1 MEKGFY
7 RRAGRGQRE
16 GREITVTPTVLE
28 VLQKTADYLGRKG
41 LEKPRLEA
49 EWLLAGALGCGRLD
63 LYLRF
68 DEELGDG
75 QLAPLRLQVG
85 RRARREPLQYIAAQA
100 GFLDFKVACDRR
112 ALIPRPETEELA
124 EKVLA
129 AVTVAPA
136 AALDLGTGTGVLAIA
151 LARRWP
157 ECRVTAVEASGEA
170 LELARA
176 NAAGA
181 GVAGRIQF
189 LNTRWPEG
197 LAGLGPFG
205 VVVANPPYL
214 SEAEWAAAAPEV
226 REWEP
231 RAALVS
237 GEDGLADLRM
247 IVQGAPGCLA
257 AGGLLALETG
267 PEHHAAL
274 AEEAGALKGP
284 TGARAYERM
293 ESARD
298 LSGRDRFFLAWRAR
312 D

>member
-1 MEKGFY
+1 LSL
-7 RRAGRGQRE
+7 ADA
-16 GREITVTPTVLE
+16 VTPTVLE
-28 VLQKTADYLGRKG
+28 VLQKTAEFLGRKG
-41 LEKPRLEA
+41 LERPRLEA
-49 EWLLAGALGCGRLD
+49 EWLLAGALGCKRLD

-68 DEELGDG
+68 DQPLTEEQLG
-75 QLAPLRLQVG
+75 PLREQVA
-85 RRARREPLQYIAAQA
+85 RRGRREPLQYITGRT
-100 GFLDFKVACDRR
+100 GFLDFEVACDRR

-124 EKVLA
+124 ELVFA
-129 AVTVAPA
+129 RTAEAPA
-136 AALDLGTGTGVLAIA
+136 AALDLGIGTGVLAFA

-157 ECRVTAVEASGEA
+157 ECRVAALEASAAA

-176 NAAGA
+176 NAAALGLA
-181 GVAGRIQF
+181 ERIQF

-197 LAGLGPFG
+197 LAGAGTFG
-205 VVVANPPYL
+205 VITANPPYL
-214 SEAEWAAAAPEV
+214 TEAEWAAAQPEV
-226 REWEP
+226 RDWEP

-237 GEDGLADLRM
+237 AEEGLADLRA
-247 IVQGAPGCLA
+247 IVRAAPGSLA
-257 AGGLLALETG
+257 PGGLLALETG

>member
-1 MEKGFY
+1 MKRGRGQEKGFY

-16 GREITVTPTVLE
+16 GRETTVTPTVLE
-28 VLQKTADYLGRKG
+28 VLQKTAEYLGRKG

-49 EWLLAGALGCGRLD
+49 EWLLAGALGCKRLD

-68 DEELGDG
+68 DEALGEG
-75 QLAPLRLQVG
+75 QLAPLRLQVA
-85 RRARREPLQYIAAQA
+85 RRARREPLQYIAGKA
-100 GFLDFKVACDRR
+100 GFLDFEVTCDRR
-112 ALIPRPETEELA
+112 ALIPRPETEELV
-124 EKVLA
+124 EKVFGAVTEAPTA
-129 AVTVAPA
+129 AV
-136 AALDLGTGTGVLAIA
+136 DLGTGTGVLAIA

-157 ECRVTAVEASGEA
+157 KCRVTAVEASAEA
-170 LELARA
+170 LELAQA

-197 LAGLGPFG
+197 LAGLGPCG

-214 SEAEWAAAAPEV
+214 SEAEWEAAQPEV

-237 GEDGLADLRM
+237 GEDGRADLRA
-247 IVQGAPGCLA
+247 IIQAAPGCLA

-267 PEHHAAL
+267 VGQHAAL
-274 AEEAGALKGP
+274 TALAAE
-284 TGARAYERM
+284 TGAYGRV
-293 ESARD
+293 ESGKD
-298 LSGRDRFFLAWRAR
+298 LSGRERFFLAWRK
-312 D
+312 

>member
-1 MEKGFY
+1 
-7 RRAGRGQRE
+7 
-16 GREITVTPTVLE
+16 VTPTVLE
-28 VLQKTADYLGRKG
+28 VLQKTAEYLGRKG

-49 EWLLAGALGCGRLD
+49 EWLLAGALGCRRLD

-68 DEELGDG
+68 DEALGDG
-75 QLAPLRLQVG
+75 QLAPLRLQVA
-85 RRARREPLQYIAAQA
+85 RRARREPLQYIAGKA
-100 GFLDFKVACDRR
+100 GFLDFEVACDRR

-124 EKVLA
+124 EKVFA
-129 AVTVAPA
+129 AVTEAPA

-157 ECRVTAVEASGEA
+157 ECGVTAVEASGEA

-181 GVAGRIQF
+181 EAAARIHF

-231 RAALVS
+231 KAALVS

-247 IVQGAPGCLA
+247 IVQGAPEWLG

-267 PEHHAAL
+267 LGQHAAL
-274 AEEAGALKGP
+274 AALAEG
-284 TGARAYERM
+284 TGAYARV
-293 ESARD
+293 ESGRD
-298 LSGRDRFFLAWRAR
+298 LSGRERFFMGWRKAEGER
-312 D
+312 